1 MKFNAF
7 LIINYSKLVFEI
19 RRPHWRR
26 ACGNIGQLD
35 MKLKLKVNNQVSL
48 KGEPPFPHGPNLGP
62 YAPLRF
68 GYLGLGSV
76 RFGYLRLGSVESL
89 QNAVWHGASCNFTGN
104 QWFRI

>member
-1 MKFNAF
+1 MV
-7 LIINYSKLVFEI
+7 YI

-35 MKLKLKVNNQVSL
+35 MKLKVNSQVSL

-62 YAPLRF
+62 YAPL
-68 GYLGLGSV
+68 

-104 QWFRI
+104 QWFRMKLPAISLETDGFA